1 MSKKFTGFVLAVAA
15 IALLVHAFILTSGT
29 KDEREA
35 AVATDASTISVAI
48 SQFDLANGINREA
61 SNKAA
66 ASSGSSSSG
75 SSKMT
80 KLLIYGEV
88 AAAIFLGVIGV
99 AMVAS
104 TAMRT
109 AHRIQVNATRPYG
122 SFDSCVFSGSDF
134 SHFNHRGRLMNRGAG
149 GEKDGSSPRGA

>member
-15 IALLVHAFILTSGT
+15 IALLAHAFILTSGT

-35 AVATDASTISVAI
+35 ALATDASTISVAI

-61 SNKAA
+61 SNNNKASA
-66 ASSGSSSSG
+66 GSSAG
-75 SSKMT
+75 SKMA

-88 AAAIFLGVIGV
+88 AGAIFLGVIGV
-99 AMVAS
+99 ALVAS

-109 AHRIQVNATRPYG
+109 AQRVQVNATRPYG
-122 SFDSCVFSGSDF
+122 SFDSCVFSGNDF
-134 SHFNHRGRLMNRGAG
+134 SHFNHRGRLLNRGAG